1 MIGFALIAVASLA
14 SSSLVAAQQDGVGI
28 GNQTIIPTSVDINT
42 RNGWCRSEKDT
53 CTTLCSKNWST
64 NDCDQNTLEV
74 SCVCA
79 DGSKP
84 ELVNYRNT
92 LPFFICLEY
101 IAQCVAGNATEPALQ
116 NICRNTNTCGNL
128 DPADFVPSTT
138 IRTTAPA
145 PSTTGSSTGGTNTP
159 ATTTGSTDAPA
170 TTSPNAAGSL
180 DPPSFG
186 FLRMVALL
194 SALGV
199 AGAGFIL

>member
-28 GNQTIIPTSVDINT
+28 GNQTIIPTSVDVNT

-92 LPFFICLEY
+92 LPFFICQEY
-101 IAQCVAGNATEPALQ
+101 IAQCVAGMSFFSTVLFLSTFFLSFLAGLFLDLLNPKNWLRGCLL
-116 NICRNTNTCGNL
+116 IGNW
-128 DPADFVPSTT
+128 A
-138 IRTTAPA
+138 
-145 PSTTGSSTGGTNTP
+145 
-159 ATTTGSTDAPA
+159 
-170 TTSPNAAGSL
+170 
-180 DPPSFG
+180 
-186 FLRMVALL
+186 
-194 SALGV
+194 
-199 AGAGFIL
+199 

>member
-14 SSSLVAAQQDGVGI
+14 SSSLAAAQDGVGI
-28 GNQTIIPTSVDINT
+28 GNQTIIPSSVDLNT

-64 NDCDQNTLEV
+64 NDCDQNTLEFA
-74 SCVCA
+74 CVCA
-79 DGSKP
+79 DGSEP
-84 ELVNYRNT
+84 DLVNYRNT
-92 LPFFICLEY
+92 LPFFVCQEY
-101 IAQCVAGNATEPALQ
+101 IAQCVAGNATEPTLQ

-128 DPADFVPSTT
+128 DPADFVPTT
-138 IRTTAPA
+138 TVRTTSA
-145 PSTTGSSTGGTNTP
+145 PSTTGSSSGGTNTP
-159 ATTTGSTDAPA
+159 ATTTDADTDAPA
-170 TTSPNAAGSL
+170 TTSPSAAASL

-186 FLRMVALL
+186 FLRVVALL

>member
-1 MIGFALIAVASLA
+1 MIGCCYGDA
-14 SSSLVAAQQDGVGI
+14 D
-28 GNQTIIPTSVDINT
+28 TNT
-42 RNGWCRSEKDT
+42 
-53 CTTLCSKNWST
+53 
-64 NDCDQNTLEV
+64 
-74 SCVCA
+74 
-79 DGSKP
+79 
-84 ELVNYRNT
+84 
-92 LPFFICLEY
+92 
-101 IAQCVAGNATEPALQ
+101 VAGNATEPALQ

>member
-1 MIGFALIAVASLA
+1 MIPFTLLAVASLA
-14 SSSLVAAQQDGVGI
+14 SLVAAQEGVGI

-64 NDCDQNTLEV
+64 NDCDQTTLEV
-74 SCVCA
+74 SCICA

-92 LPFFICLEY
+92 MPFFICLEY
-101 IAQCVAGNATEPALQ
+101 IAQCVAGNTTEPTLQ

-128 DPADFVPSTT
+128 DPADFVPTTT
-138 IRTTAPA
+138 IRTTAAA
-145 PSTTGSSTGGTNTP
+145 PSTTGSSSGNTDA
-159 ATTTGSTDAPA
+159 ATTTSGSTDAPA
-170 TTSPNAAGSL
+170 TTSPNAAASL

-186 FLRMVALL
+186 FLRMAALL
-194 SALGV
+194 TALGV

>member
-14 SSSLVAAQQDGVGI
+14 SSSLVAAQQNGVGI
-28 GNQTIIPTSVDINT
+28 GNQTIIPTSVDVNT

-53 CTTLCSKNWST
+53 CTTLCSKNWTT

-92 LPFFICLEY
+92 LPFFICQEY
-101 IAQCVAGNATEPALQ
+101 IAQCVAGNATEPTLQ

-186 FLRMVALL
+186 FPRMVALL